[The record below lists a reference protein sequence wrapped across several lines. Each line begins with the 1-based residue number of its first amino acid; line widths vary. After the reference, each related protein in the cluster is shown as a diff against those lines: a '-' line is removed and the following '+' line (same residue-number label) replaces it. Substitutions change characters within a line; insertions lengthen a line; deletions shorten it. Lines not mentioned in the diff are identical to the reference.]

1 MKIGLVGLGHLGK
14 LHLKSWLGFPKIE
27 VAGVFDIDPAKTK
40 AVAADFGVPAASS
53 FEELVEKSEA
63 VDLVTPTVTHF
74 ELGKRVLEAG
84 RNLFVEKPLTS
95 YVDEAE
101 KLIATAEKTGKLLF
115 IGHIERFNPAFE
127 KLLSFSP
134 QPLFIEV
141 HRLASFSPR
150 NLDVDVVLDLM
161 IHDIDLVLKLVKSKP
176 VEVRASLAP
185 VLSAQPDIANARI
198 VFENGCVANLTASRI
213 SVAKMRKFRIF
224 QKEAYFSVDLLE
236 KNLEAYVLLPN
247 VSAVPAEEL
256 VRLPFSFGERAIAMT
271 QFAPTAETDMLTAE
285 LSEFVAVCQKKAV
298 PRVTS
303 EDALEAVRLAQ
314 KVTRSGLTS
323 LAVLQ
328 NA

>member
-14 LHLKSWLGFPKIE
+14 LHLKSWLGLPKIE
-27 VAGVFDIDPAKTK
+27 VAGIFDIDPAKTRQ
-40 AVAADFGVPAASS
+40 AAADFGVPAAPG
-53 FEELVEKSEA
+53 FEDLVEKSDA
-63 VDLVTPTVTHF
+63 VDLVTPTITHF

-84 RNLFVEKPLTS
+84 RDLFVEKPLTS

-101 KLIATAEKTGKLLF
+101 RLIEISEKTGRLLF

-134 QPLFIEV
+134 EPLFIEV

-161 IHDIDLVLKLVKSKP
+161 IHDIDLVLKLVKSRP
-176 VEVRASLAP
+176 VEVRSSLAP
-185 VLSAQPDIANARI
+185 VLSAQPDIANAR
-198 VFENGCVANLTASRI
+198 VAFENGTVANLTASRI
-213 SVAKMRKFRIF
+213 SVAKMRKFRLF

-247 VSAVPAEEL
+247 ASAVPSEEL

-271 QFAPTAETDMLTAE
+271 QFQPSAESDMLTAE
-285 LSEFVAVCQKKAV
+285 LSEFVAACEKKAL
-298 PRVTS
+298 PRVTP
-303 EDALEAVRLAQ
+303 EEAMEAVRLAQ
-314 KVTRSGLTS
+314 KVTKAGLSS

>member
-40 AVAADFGVPAASS
+40 AAAADFGVPAASS
-53 FEELVEKSEA
+53 FEELVEKAEA

-101 KLIATAEKTGKLLF
+101 KLIETAEKTGKLLF

-161 IHDIDLVLKLVKSKP
+161 IHDLDLVLKLVKSKP
-176 VEVRASLAP
+176 AEVRSSLAP

-198 VFENGCVANLTASRI
+198 AFENGCVANLTASRI

-224 QKEAYFSVDLLE
+224 QKEAYFSLDLLE

-247 VSAVPAEEL
+247 NSAIPAEEL

-271 QFAPTAETDMLTAE
+271 QFQPAAEGDMLTAE
-285 LSEFVAVCQKKAV
+285 LSEFVAACQKKAA
-298 PRVTS
+298 PRVAPQ
-303 EDALEAVRLAQ
+303 EALEAVRLAQ
-314 KVTRSGLTS
+314 RVTRSGLTS

>member
-14 LHLKSWLGFPKIE
+14 LHLKSWLAFPKVEI
-27 VAGVFDIDPAKTK
+27 AGVFDIDPAKTK
-40 AVAADFGVPAASS
+40 KTSADFGVPPASS

-63 VDLVTPTVTHF
+63 VDLVTPTITHF
-74 ELGKRVLEAG
+74 KLGERILESKRH
-84 RNLFVEKPLTS
+84 LFVEKPLTS
-95 YVDEAE
+95 YLDEAE
-101 KLIATAEKTGKLLF
+101 RLIEISKKTGKLLF

-161 IHDIDLVLKLVKSKP
+161 IHDLDLVLKLVKSKP
-176 VEVRASLAP
+176 TEVRASLAP

-198 VFENGCVANLTASRI
+198 AFENGCVANLTASRI
-213 SVAKMRKFRIF
+213 SVGKMRKFRLF
-224 QKEAYFSVDLLE
+224 QKEAYFSLDLQK
-236 KNLEAYVLLPN
+236 KNLEAYVLFPN
-247 VSAVPAEEL
+247 ASRIPTEEL
-256 VRLPFSFGERAIAMT
+256 VRLPFSFGERAIAMS
-271 QFAPTAETDMLTAE
+271 QFHPAAESDMLTAE
-285 LSEFVAVCQKKAV
+285 LSEFVAACQKKAI
-298 PRVTS
+298 PRVTPQ
-303 EDALEAVRLAQ
+303 EALEAVRLAQ
-314 KVTRSGLTS
+314 KITKAGLSS

>member
-40 AVAADFGVPAASS
+40 AAAADFGVPSASS

-101 KLIATAEKTGKLLF
+101 KLIETAEKTGRLLF

-134 QPLFIEV
+134 RPLFIEV

-161 IHDIDLVLKLVKSKP
+161 IHDLDLVLKLVKSKP
-176 VEVRASLAP
+176 AEVRASLAP

-198 VFENGCVANLTASRI
+198 AFENGCVANLTASRI

-271 QFAPTAETDMLTAE
+271 QFQPAAESDMLTAE
-285 LSEFVAVCQKKAV
+285 LSEFVAACQKKAV

-303 EDALEAVRLAQ
+303 QDALEAVRLAQ
-314 KVTRSGLTS
+314 KVTRAGFSS